1 MMPSS
6 TKNPGVSAPSH
17 QDVTL
22 VQATRANLLLV
33 GSDRLVFDLLD
44 VLVPTG
50 RREAIVHRDRE
61 HQRLL
66 LPSASRGGTAVI
78 RNVDTL
84 SAGEQKTLLE
94 WLESATT
101 RTQVITT
108 ATAALTPLVEAGA
121 FDETLYYRLNTV
133 YIDLS
138 E

>member
-1 MMPSS
+1 
-6 TKNPGVSAPSH
+6 
-17 QDVTL
+17 
-22 VQATRANLLLV
+22 
-33 GSDRLVFDLLD
+33 
-44 VLVPTG
+44 
-50 RREAIVHRDRE
+50 
-61 HQRLL
+61 
-66 LPSASRGGTAVI
+66 VI